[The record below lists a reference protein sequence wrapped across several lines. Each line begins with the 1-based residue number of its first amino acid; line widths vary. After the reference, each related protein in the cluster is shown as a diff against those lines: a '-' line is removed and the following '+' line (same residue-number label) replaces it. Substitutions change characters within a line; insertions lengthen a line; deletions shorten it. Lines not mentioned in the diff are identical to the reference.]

1 MPKYFIMDKNFKP
14 INIAVIGD
22 NSISKVTFSNVGMV
36 NEFNSQIID
45 YIYNDNGIG
54 QDAEEW
60 FRAGDII
67 GVCYH
72 IIRWR
77 RCTAYLVIQFSDIGV
92 RNLCYFSDE
101 IKHHAQCFGTSME
114 SVDKNQVFKCI
125 EENSKKFLEN
135 NKIMK
140 VFLNSQRL
148 ILLEKFDNFKDLF
161 GI

>member
-1 MPKYFIMDKNFKP
+1 MDKNFKP
-14 INIAVIGD
+14 IKIAFIGAID
-22 NSISKVTFSNVGMV
+22 ISKVTFSNAGMV

-54 QDAEEW
+54 DNVEKW

-72 IIRWR
+72 ILRWR
-77 RCTAYLVIQFSDIGV
+77 RCTAYLVIQFSDRGT
-92 RNLCYFSDE
+92 RYLCYFSDE
-101 IKHHAQCFGTSME
+101 IKHHAQSFGTSME
-114 SVDKNQVFKCI
+114 NVDKNQVFKWI

-135 NKIMK
+135 NQIMK

-148 ILLEKFDNFKDLF
+148 ILLENFDKYKDMF